1 MGAQIQKSASRHEF
15 ATGMMFCAPMKS
27 GYDSRDDSMRT
38 YCIMLMILNVKW
50 LYVLSWQHDLL

>member
-38 YCIMLMILNVKW
+38 YRIMLMILNVKKMVVCAQ
-50 LYVLSWQHDLL
+50 LAA